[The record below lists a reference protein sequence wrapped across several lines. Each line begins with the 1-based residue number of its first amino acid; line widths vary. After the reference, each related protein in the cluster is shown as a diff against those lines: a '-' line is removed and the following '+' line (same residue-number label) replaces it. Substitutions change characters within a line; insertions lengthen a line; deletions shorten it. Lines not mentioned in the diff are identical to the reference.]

1 MGQSRGT
8 NVDYCKLWGTI
19 EDHCHSRS
27 TIVDHCQS
35 RGNIVDH
42 VGQSRGTIM
51 DVTILRLPN
60 MQVNHQLMEEKRISV
75 S

>member
-1 MGQSRGT
+1 MNPCQSRGT
-8 NVDYCKLWGTI
+8 IVGYCQLKGTSVDQLRGT
-19 EDHCHSRS
+19 
-27 TIVDHCQS
+27 
-35 RGNIVDH
+35 IVDH
-42 VGQSRGTIM
+42 VGQSRGITTTM

>member
-1 MGQSRGT
+1 MNPCQSRGT
-8 NVDYCKLWGTI
+8 IVGYCQLKGTSVDQLRGT
-19 EDHCHSRS
+19 
-27 TIVDHCQS
+27 
-35 RGNIVDH
+35 IVDH